1 MAWKLSP
8 VSPDVPV
15 VFVVDDDEPFREG
28 LCRLLSSLGVFV
40 KAFATAAEFL
50 AAGRPASPAC
60 LVLDV
65 DLPGLGGLDL
75 QRELLAS
82 DAMLPIIFLTGHGDI
97 PMSVRAMKAGAVD
110 FLTKPFLQED
120 LLVAIELAIERDR
133 LERAERQE
141 LAELH
146 RRYEWLTAREREVMV
161 RLVAG
166 KLNKQIA
173 AEFGTGEVTV
183 KEQRAKVMLK
193 MQAGSF
199 AELVRFAVR
208 LQITG
213 ESSAR
218 LVKNPTRR
226 TGCQSARHGHYP

>member
-8 VSPDVPV
+8 MSSEAPV

-28 LCRLLSSLGVFV
+28 LCRMLSSLGVFA

-50 AAGRPASPAC
+50 AAGRPASPTC
-60 LVLDV
+60 LLLDV
-65 DLPGLGGLDL
+65 DLPGLSGLDL

-82 DAMLPIIFLTGHGDI
+82 DAMLPIIFVTGHGDI

-110 FLTKPFLQED
+110 FLTKPFLQEE
-120 LLVAIELAIERDR
+120 LLDAIELAIERDR
-133 LERAERQE
+133 LQRAERQD

-146 RRYEWLTAREREVMV
+146 RRYQQLTPREREVMA

-166 KLNKQIA
+166 KLNKQVA

-193 MQAGSF
+193 MQAASF

-208 LQITG
+208 LEITG
-213 ESSAR
+213 ESRAR
-218 LVKNPTRR
+218 VVKNPARR
-226 TGCQSARHGHYP
+226 TGCQSARGHCP

>member
-8 VSPDVPV
+8 VAPDAPV
-15 VFVVDDDEPFREG
+15 VFVIDDDEPFREG

-50 AAGRPASPAC
+50 AAGRPASPTC
-60 LVLDV
+60 LLLDV
-65 DLPGLGGLDL
+65 DLPGLSGLDL

-97 PMSVRAMKAGAVD
+97 PMSVRAMKAGAID

-120 LLVAIELAIERDR
+120 LLDAIELAIERDR
-133 LERAERQE
+133 LQRAERQV

-146 RRYEWLTAREREVMV
+146 LRYRRLTAREREVMA

-166 KLNKQIA
+166 KLNKQVA

-193 MQAGSF
+193 MQAASF

-208 LQITG
+208 LEITG

-218 LVKNPTRR
+218 PVKSPTRR
-226 TGCQSARHGHYP
+226 TGCQSADGHYP

>member
-1 MAWKLSP
+1 MSSEA
-8 VSPDVPV
+8 PV

-28 LCRLLSSLGVFV
+28 LCRMLSSLGVFA

-50 AAGRPASPAC
+50 AAGRPASPTC
-60 LVLDV
+60 LLLDV
-65 DLPGLGGLDL
+65 DLPGLSGLDL

-82 DAMLPIIFLTGHGDI
+82 DAMLPIIFVTGHGDI

-110 FLTKPFLQED
+110 FLTKPFLQEE
-120 LLVAIELAIERDR
+120 LLDAIELAIERDR
-133 LERAERQE
+133 LQRAERQD

-146 RRYEWLTAREREVMV
+146 RRYQQLTPREREVMA

-166 KLNKQIA
+166 KLNKQVA

-193 MQAGSF
+193 MQAASF

-208 LQITG
+208 LEITG
-213 ESSAR
+213 ESRAR
-218 LVKNPTRR
+218 VVKNPARR
-226 TGCQSARHGHYP
+226 TGCQSARGHCP

>member
-1 MAWKLSP
+1 MAGKSSP
-8 VSPDVPV
+8 MSSDAPV
-15 VFVVDDDEPFREG
+15 VFVVDDDEPFRAG
-28 LCRLLSSLGVFV
+28 LCRLLSSVGVVV

-50 AAGRPASPAC
+50 AAQRPASPAC
-60 LVLDV
+60 LLLDV
-65 DLPGLGGLDL
+65 DLPGLSGLDL

-82 DAMLPIIFLTGHGDI
+82 NAMLPIIFLTGHGDI
-97 PMSVRAMKAGAVD
+97 PMSVRAMKAGAVE
-110 FLTKPFLQED
+110 FLTKPFRQEE
-120 LLVAIELAIERDR
+120 LLDAIKLAIERDR

-141 LAELH
+141 LAELR
-146 RRYEWLTAREREVMV
+146 RRYQRLTAREREVMA

-193 MQAGSF
+193 MQAASF

-208 LQITG
+208 LEITG

-218 LVKNPTRR
+218 GVKNPAQR
-226 TGCQSARHGHYP
+226 TGCQSAHEHYP

>member
-1 MAWKLSP
+1 
-8 VSPDVPV
+8 VTPDAPV
-15 VFVVDDDEPFREG
+15 VFVIDDDEPFREG
-28 LCRLLSSLGVFV
+28 LCRLLSSVGVLV

-50 AAGRPASPAC
+50 AAGRAASPTC
-60 LVLDV
+60 LLLDV
-65 DLPGLGGLDL
+65 DLPGLSGLDL

-120 LLVAIELAIERDR
+120 LLDAIELAIERDR
-133 LERAERQE
+133 LQRAERQE

-146 RRYEWLTAREREVMV
+146 LRYQRLTAREREVMA

-166 KLNKQIA
+166 KLNKQVA

-193 MQAGSF
+193 MQAASF

-218 LVKNPTRR
+218 LVKNPTRK
-226 TGCQSARHGHYP
+226 TGCQSADGHYP